1 MSPFSKV
8 KMSPFVV
15 TRGDENAE
23 EDNYD
28 ESKRVKPLRGYAKN
42 RIKSFIVMSRNNCG
56 RKSSFISRYLRD

>member
-42 RIKSFIVMSRNNCG
+42 RIKSFIEKKGSRTTIAKQETG
-56 RKSSFISRYLRD
+56 DSFI